1 MSLIGAYLQTETVH
15 KRLDAGGLRGSTYK
29 PEQTILTRW
38 TPKQQIVS
46 NEAGQEIASDTAIQ
60 TEAIVKVGDLLRDE
74 DGRDWPVVSVAVFY
88 KLDGLESHRECFL

>member
-1 MSLIGAYLQTETVH
+1 MSLIGAYLKTETVH

-29 PEQTILTRW
+29 PEQTIRTRW

-74 DGRDWPVVSVAVFY
+74 EGRDWPVVSVAILY
-88 KLDGLESHRECFL
+88 GLDGKEKFRECYL